1 MKKILLVLVAMFSFL
16 LLNDRVFAFD
26 FTGYGFSSYG
36 EFEDLIEKNVLVQ
49 DENNNYQP
57 LNQNDLYNIMRVTNN
72 YVVCHF
78 IDDSRSSFDFTN
90 GKSIQCVFTNKPL
103 KVRYTN
109 NLGDE
114 FYYLVDENNDQML
127 EDVVIYHLKPFYN
140 EGNPSQYFH
149 KQFTGIDSNPLIDLF
164 VLRQGEDIISNYDLI
179 DINTNEVFNP
189 SGVFDDYTY
198 VSLAYG
204 ESVALIPKDPFEE
217 DYKLL
222 SYVDYMDDE
231 INGHLYYGFYNIDSG
246 GLFSDMRSVGVGVSN
261 YIIYP
266 ASYSQQNSYLLV
278 YNGNDVGHSTRFYF
292 DATNFNYIIFDTYKT
307 PVYYNGQTYNNPN
320 EQIELIIKQ
329 QELEEG
335 MTGNKGFGFSTLLD
349 LLAFIPNLI
358 VLFASVITT
367 IFTLISLFFSS
378 MPIYISLGLQSIFYI
393 TIILLLIKALK

>member
-26 FTGYGFSSYG
+26 FTGYGFYSFDG
-36 EFEDLIEKNVLVQ
+36 FEDLIEENVLVQ

-57 LNQNDLYNIMRVTNN
+57 LNQNNLYNIMRVTNN
-72 YVVCHF
+72 YVVCLF
-78 IDDSRSSFDFTN
+78 YQDSTHSFDFTN
-90 GKSIQCVFTNKPL
+90 GRSFKCAFTNKPL
-103 KVRYTN
+103 KVDYHN

-114 FYYLVDENNDQML
+114 YYYLVDENGDRFL
-127 EDVVIYHLKPFYN
+127 EDVITYYLQ
-140 EGNPSQYFH
+140 PSSSTINAQYLH
-149 KQFTGIDSNPLIDLF
+149 KEFQGIDTNPELDFF
-164 VLRQGEDIISNYDLI
+164 VLREGQEILSNYDLI
-179 DINTNEVFNP
+179 DIDTNDIFNP
-189 SGVFDDYTY
+189 SAVFDDYTY

-204 ESVALIPKDPFEE
+204 ESVALIPKEPFEE

-222 SYVDYMDDE
+222 SYVDYMGDE
-231 INGHLYYGFYNIDSG
+231 INGNLYYGFYNMDSG
-246 GLFSDMRSVGVGVSN
+246 GLFSDMRLVSGSN

-266 ASYSQQNSYLLV
+266 AVYSQQNSYLLV
-278 YNGNDVGHSTRFYF
+278 YNGNDVGHTIRFYF

-349 LLAFIPNLI
+349 ILAFIPNLI

-378 MPIYISLGLQSIFYI
+378 MPIYISLGLQAIFYI
-393 TIILLLIKALK
+393 TIIILLIKALK